1 MNETA
6 NNNGRGIW
14 GSRFAFVLAAAGSAV
29 GLGNIW
35 GFPTA
40 AAQNGGGGF
49 VLIYILCILLVGLPV
64 MLAEMVIGRAGE
76 KNPVG
81 ALKHL
86 KKGTPWYFV
95 GVLGVV
101 TGFVILSFYTV
112 IAGWTV
118 YYFIQAVGGALTV
131 PEGRD
136 SAEYFSEM
144 FGAMTAN
151 PGYEI
156 LFVAIFMLA
165 TISIVAAGVQ
175 KGIERSVK
183 IMMPLL
189 FVLLIFLIGRATT
202 LEGAAEGLGF
212 YLVPKLDQINL
223 HVIVFALGQAFFSL
237 SLGMGVMITY
247 GSYLRKEECLPS
259 SAGYVVTTDTLI
271 AIFAG
276 LIVFPVV
283 FFMAAIHGSDPEV
296 LIDTS
301 GPGLVFVVF
310 PQILSEIPG
319 GAAATVIF
327 GGAFFLLLAIAALTS
342 AISLL
347 EVVTAHFIDDWKIER
362 KKAAWCLGGII
373 FLLAIP
379 SALSMGAV
387 GWLSEGGV
395 FGLSFFDLLY
405 TLTFQ
410 FFLPLGALGLAL
422 FVGWA
427 WGLKKA
433 SAEIQ
438 TGTPNFRLE
447 KVWHVMIRYVA
458 PLAIVIIMAAQI
470 VEVFG
475 GDAEEEDG
483 GEAPAETAPADPE
496 QD

>member
-1 MNETA
+1 MNANA
-6 NNNGRGIW
+6 NNNGRGFW

-40 AAQNGGGGF
+40 AAQHGGGGF

-86 KKGTPWYFV
+86 KKGTPWYLV
-95 GVLGVV
+95 GVLGVM

-118 YYFIQAVGGALTV
+118 FYFIQAAGGALTV
-131 PEGRD
+131 PEGTD
-136 SAEYFSEM
+136 SAEYFGEM
-144 FGAMTAN
+144 FTAMTAN

-175 KGIERSVK
+175 KGIERAVK
-183 IMMPLL
+183 VMMPLL
-189 FVLLIFLIGRATT
+189 FLLLVFLITRSVT
-202 LEGAAEGLGF
+202 LEGGTEGLRF
-212 YLVPKLDQINL
+212 YLIPDFGAINREVL
-223 HVIVFALGQAFFSL
+223 VLALGQAFFSL

-276 LIVFPVV
+276 LIVFPVI
-283 FFMAAIHGSDPEV
+283 FFMAVTQGADHAGLVEA
-296 LIDTS
+296 S

-310 PQILSEIPG
+310 PQILSELPG
-319 GAAATVIF
+319 GAFATAVF
-327 GGAFFLLLAIAALTS
+327 GSAFFLLLAIAALTS

-347 EVVTAHFIDDWKIER
+347 EVVTAHFIDDWKIPR
-362 KKAAWCLGGII
+362 HKAAWGLGGII

-387 GWLSEGGV
+387 RWLSEGV
-395 FGLSFFDLLY
+395 FGMSLFDFLY
-405 TLTFQ
+405 MLTFQ
-410 FFLPLGALGLAL
+410 FFLPLGALGLAV

-458 PLAIVIIMAAQI
+458 PIAILIIVATQF
-470 VEVFG
+470 VDVFG
-475 GDAEEEDG
+475 GESGEDASEEP
-483 GEAPAETAPADPE
+483 PAAESSAESNGPN
-496 QD
+496 

>member
-1 MNETA
+1 MNA
-6 NNNGRGIW
+6 NGNNNGRGIW

-86 KKGTPWYFV
+86 KKGTPWYLV

-118 YYFIQAVGGALTV
+118 FYFIQAVGGALTV
-131 PEGRD
+131 PEDTD
-136 SAEYFSEM
+136 SATYFGEM
-144 FGAMTAN
+144 FQSMTAN

-156 LFVAIFMLA
+156 LFVAIFMFA
-165 TISIVAAGVQ
+165 TIGIVAAGVQ
-175 KGIERSVK
+175 KGIERAVK

-189 FVLLIFLIGRATT
+189 FVLLVFLIGRATT
-202 LEGAAEGLGF
+202 LDGAGAGIGF
-212 YLVPKLDQINL
+212 YLWPDFEAITLN
-223 HVIVFALGQAFFSL
+223 VIVLALGQAFFSL

-247 GSYLRKEECLPS
+247 GSYLQKEECLPS

-276 LIVFPVV
+276 LIVFPVI
-283 FFMAAIHGSDPEV
+283 FFMAAIHGADPET

-310 PQILSEIPG
+310 PQILSELPG
-319 GAAATVIF
+319 GAGATAIF

-347 EVVTAHFIDDWKIER
+347 EVVTAHFIDDWKVER
-362 KKAAWCLGGII
+362 KKAAWILGGII
-373 FLLAIP
+373 FVLAIP

-387 GWLSEGGV
+387 GWLSTGGI
-395 FGLSFFDLLY
+395 FGLSVFDLLY

-447 KVWHVMIRYVA
+447 KVWQVMIRYIA
-458 PLAIVIIMAAQI
+458 PLAIAVIMVAQI
-470 VEVFG
+470 IDVFG
-475 GDAEEEDG
+475 PDAEEEDQ
-483 GEAPAETAPADPE
+483 ADPPAETEPATRETD
-496 QD
+496 

>member
-1 MNETA
+1 MQA
-6 NNNGRGIW
+6 NANQNGRGLW

-81 ALKHL
+81 ALQHL
-86 KKGTPWYFV
+86 KPGTPWYLV
-95 GVLGVV
+95 GALGVV

-118 YYFIQAVGGALTV
+118 FYFIQAAGGALTV
-131 PEGRD
+131 PEGED
-136 SAEYFSEM
+136 SAAYFSEM
-144 FGAMTAN
+144 FGSMTAN

-156 LFVAIFMLA
+156 LFVAVFMIA
-165 TISIVAAGVQ
+165 TISIVAAGVR

-189 FVLLIFLIGRATT
+189 FLLLALLIARSVT
-202 LEGAAEGLGF
+202 LEGAGAGLSY
-212 YLVPKLDQINL
+212 YLVPDFGAINRE
-223 HVIVFALGQAFFSL
+223 VIVMALGQAFFSL

-259 SAGYVVTTDTLI
+259 SAGYVVTADSLI

-276 LIVFPVV
+276 LIVFPVI
-283 FFMAAIHGSDPEV
+283 FFMAATQGANADELV
-296 LIDTS
+296 AE
-301 GPGLVFVVF
+301 GPGLVFVIF
-310 PQILSEIPG
+310 PQILSELPG
-319 GAAATVIF
+319 GAAATTIF
-327 GGAFFLLLAIAALTS
+327 GAAFFLLLAIAALTS

-347 EVVTAHFIDDWKIER
+347 EVVTAHFVDDWKIPR
-362 KKAAWCLGGII
+362 KKAAWGLGAII

-387 GWLSEGGV
+387 DWLSADGV
-395 FGLSFFDLLY
+395 FGVSFFDLLY
-405 TLTFQ
+405 MLTFQ
-410 FFLPLGALGLAL
+410 LFLPLGALGLAV

-433 SAEIQ
+433 SEAIQ

-447 KVWHVMIRYVA
+447 KLWQFMIRYVA
-458 PLAIVIIMAAQI
+458 PIAIAVILAAQFI
-470 VEVFG
+470 DIFG
-475 GDAEEEDG
+475 GDADEK
-483 GEAPAETAPADPE
+483 PAEEPARTEPAE
-496 QD
+496 GA